1 MLAKIGIALAAPFLG
16 MMLLVGAT
24 GVMVVDVHEG
34 GDDGTH
40 FVIPVPLVL
49 AQAAMTFAPAE
60 AKYVSCPEFAPY
72 QDLAEKVL
80 KELEDIPDAVLVEV
94 EDGNESVKV
103 WKEGSLIRVS
113 VRGDDETVDCAFP
126 IKSAL
131 QIIEAYDG
139 NGFPTKA
146 AIWGL
151 RRAPMG
157 TLVNVQDGSDTVKIS
172 MF

>member
-1 MLAKIGIALAAPFLG
+1 MLAKIGIALATPFLG

-24 GVMVVDVHEG
+24 GVMVVDVQEG
-34 GDDGTH
+34 GIDGHH

-49 AQAAMTFAPAE
+49 AQAALTFVPAE
-60 AKYVSCPEFAPY
+60 AKYISCPEFAPY

-80 KELEDIPDAVLVEV
+80 KELESIPDAVLVEV
-94 EDGNESVKV
+94 EDGSESVRI
-103 WKEGSLIRVS
+103 WKDGSLIRVE
-113 VRGDDETVDCAFP
+113 VRDDGESVDCAFP

-157 TLVNVQDGSDTVKIS
+157 TLVNVQDGDDTVKIS

>member
-1 MLAKIGIALAAPFLG
+1 MLVKVGIALAAPFLG
-16 MMLLVGAT
+16 MVLLVGAT
-24 GVMVVDVHEG
+24 GVMVVDVQEG
-34 GDDGTH
+34 GIDGSH

-49 AQAAMTFAPAE
+49 AQAVMTFVPDE
-60 AKYVSCPEFAPY
+60 AKYIECPEFAPY
-72 QDLAEKVL
+72 QDLAVKIL
-80 KELEDIPDAVLVEV
+80 KELERIPDGVLVEV
-94 EDGNESVKV
+94 EDGSESVRV

-113 VRGDDETVDCAFP
+113 VQDDHESVDCRFP

-131 QIIEAYDG
+131 QVIQAYDG

-157 TLVNVQDGSDTVKIS
+157 TLVNVQDGHDKVKIS